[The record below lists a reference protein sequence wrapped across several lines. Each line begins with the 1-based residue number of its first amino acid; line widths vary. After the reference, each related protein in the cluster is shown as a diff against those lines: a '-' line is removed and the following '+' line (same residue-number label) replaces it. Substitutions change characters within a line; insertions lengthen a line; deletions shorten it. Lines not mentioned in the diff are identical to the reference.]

1 MFHRKWVLLG
11 MAVALANC
19 ANAPKEEV
27 DQRAADK
34 LAQFERTGEL
44 TSCIGLR
51 QISQITPVTES
62 TFLVRVGAGDYY
74 ANDVSGR
81 CNGATRNSTRLEYS
95 TTLSELCRNELIKV
109 VDNTT
114 GVQIGG
120 CGLGS
125 FERLKEKPPAEDA
138 Q

>member
-1 MFHRKWVLLG
+1 MFNRNWLLFG
-11 MAVALANC
+11 IAGALVAC

-27 DQRAADK
+27 NENAAEK
-34 LAQFERTGEL
+34 LAQFERTGEV

-81 CNGATRNSTRLEYS
+81 CNGATRNSTRLEYA
-95 TTLSELCRNELIKV
+95 TTLSELCRNELIRV
-109 VDNTT
+109 VDNAT
-114 GVQIGG
+114 GVQVGG

-125 FERLKEKPPAEDA
+125 FEKLQEKPPAEDA

>member
-1 MFHRKWVLLG
+1 MAKRNWLLFG
-11 MAVALANC
+11 IAGALAAC
-19 ANAPKEEV
+19 AGAPKEEV
-27 DQRAADK
+27 DRSAAEK
-34 LAQFERTGEL
+34 LAQFERTGE
-44 TSCIGLR
+44 TTACIGLR

-95 TTLSELCRNELIKV
+95 TTLSELCRNELIRV
-109 VDNTT
+109 IDNAT
-114 GVQIGG
+114 GVQVGG

-125 FERLKEKPPAEDA
+125 FEKLQEKPPADDSE
-138 Q
+138 

>member
-1 MFHRKWVLLG
+1 MFNRNWLLF
-11 MAVALANC
+11 AVAGAIAAC
-19 ANAPKEEV
+19 ASAPNEEV
-27 DQRAADK
+27 DRSAADQ
-34 LAQFERTGEL
+34 LAQFERTGDV

-62 TFLVRVGAGDYY
+62 TFLVRVGTAEYY

-81 CNGATRNSTRLEYS
+81 CNGATRNSTRLEYA
-95 TTLSELCRNELIKV
+95 TTLSELCRNELIRV

-125 FERLKEKPPAEDA
+125 FEKLEKKTEANAEE
-138 Q
+138 